1 MIRVLVADDHP
12 VVHEGLKKM
21 FEKVHGIRVTGEA
34 STGEEVL
41 NEIEQNNYDLVLLD
55 ISMPD
60 KSGLEILKE
69 LKRKR
74 PDLQVL
80 ILSIH
85 GEEQYAIRA
94 LKAGAA
100 GYLTKKSVPDEL
112 IKAVQKISQG
122 GKYITASLAEKMAS
136 YLEKDARKLPHE
148 TLSDREFQIMCLI
161 AKGKIRKEIAEE
173 LSLSVDTISTYRA
186 RILEKMKLK
195 RTVELINYANK
206 IHLID

>member
-41 NEIEQNNYDLVLLD
+41 NKIEQNDYDLVLLD

-60 KSGLEILKE
+60 KSGLEVLKE
-69 LKRKR
+69 LKRKK
-74 PDLQVL
+74 PDLPVL

-94 LKAGAA
+94 MKAGAA
-100 GYLTKKSVPDEL
+100 GYLTKKSIPDEL
-112 IKAVQKISQG
+112 IRAIQKISQG
-122 GKYITASLAEKMAS
+122 AKYITSSLAEKMAS
-136 YLEKDARKLPHE
+136 YLEKGAKKLPHE
-148 TLSDREFQIMCLI
+148 TLSDREFQIICLI
-161 AKGKIRKEIAEE
+161 AKGKTRKEIAEE

-195 RTVELINYANK
+195 RTIELIHYAMKNQ
-206 IHLID
+206 LVD